1 MLVLLSLYLLGVFLV
16 GIPTWQWMLEP
27 DNSEGLDMHPVL
39 VFLILVP
46 FWFIWL
52 GVGIYW
58 FLEAEK
64 VTRITLQF
72 QPYLEIIPQRTIKK
86 WEDVEERYAQF
97 TWLCF
102 TFTVHYKLR
111 HPWKTH

>member
-1 MLVLLSLYLLGVFLV
+1 MLVLLSLYLLGVYLV
-16 GIPTWQWMLEP
+16 GIPMYRYMAAP
-27 DNSEGLDMHPVL
+27 DSVDETIAPPVL
-39 VFLILVP
+39 LFFIIVP

-64 VTRITLQF
+64 VIRITLEF
-72 QPYLEIIPQRTIKK
+72 QPYLEILPQRSIKK

-111 HPWKTH
+111 HPWKTS